1 MKKVFLSK
9 VKVEK
14 HLELVDN
21 VRHKVE
27 IENTNDIQIDP
38 FEGWYDEE
46 PSSTETENEMFNDNL
61 YEEDYRGK
69 SKVEIEVKNTDR
81 FDQYI
86 FDSDYMMTLKSAR
99 MSKEVKTPFAVIKTL
114 DKKSKAEDIDTIY
127 RMDKKIKYS
136 EYKQG
141 IRIGFV
147 NAAEDYK
154 DVHIDLDKTK
164 KLVGIVNG
172 DIPIRKKKGIL
183 RKKLGYI
190 KLSEGTSTED
200 YYVEVTKQRN
210 ILGII
215 LMILVIITL
224 CTCIS
229 KIDLSD
235 WEFDW
240 SSLTVYKTQVEEMQE
255 SLDVN
260 MVHRVESE
268 LNNGKIE
275 LGLTTQGNKELSY
288 TVKIQCNE
296 KIIYESEKLKV
307 GTKVDIVKIQGLDKD
322 EVDES
327 GNYNCEIICDVYKGN
342 DVFIGT
348 LKSNLKIKI

>member
-9 VKVEK
+9 VKVEM

-46 PSSTETENEMFNDNL
+46 PSSTENEMFNDNL

-141 IRIGFV
+141 LRIGFV
-147 NAAEDYK
+147 NATENYK
-154 DVHIDLDKTK
+154 DVHINLDKTK

-215 LMILVIITL
+215 LMMLVIITL
-224 CTCIS
+224 CTCIL
-229 KIDLSD
+229 KMDMSD
-235 WEFDW
+235 WEFDDCW
-240 SSLTVYKTQVEEMQE
+240 WGTS
-255 SLDVN
+255 DVD
-260 MVHRVESE
+260 RDS
-268 LNNGKIE
+268 
-275 LGLTTQGNKELSY
+275 
-288 TVKIQCNE
+288 
-296 KIIYESEKLKV
+296 
-307 GTKVDIVKIQGLDKD
+307 TKVFLMKW
-322 EVDES
+322 
-327 GNYNCEIICDVYKGN
+327 NYKRDCANRSKGRE
-342 DVFIGT
+342 T
-348 LKSNLKIKI
+348 